1 MPQLFKFQGTLLKQ
15 HISQL
20 TLLSKGTIQID
31 KKKKKAKHTRSSAQ
45 EGLLQIL
52 ASTN

>member
-31 KKKKKAKHTRSSAQ
+31 KKKKAKHTRSSAQ

-52 ASTN
+52 ASMN